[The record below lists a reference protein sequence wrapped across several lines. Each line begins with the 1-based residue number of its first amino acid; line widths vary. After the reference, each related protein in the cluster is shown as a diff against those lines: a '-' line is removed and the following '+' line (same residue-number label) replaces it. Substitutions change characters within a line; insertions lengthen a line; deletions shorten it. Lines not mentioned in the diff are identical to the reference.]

1 MKNSVSPSSHASARA
16 GSARVCQPQAGG
28 RFTSGNALT
37 GNQPARLSPRP
48 ASSGGAPGGATRTGC
63 PRSSTSR
70 AAVALAFRNFVSKCR
85 SSVICGGVGK
95 SVHGGFDFDGRA
107 LGGDS
112 GTRVVLRE
120 STLTE
125 VADSAKYPLRV
136 RPVFSGGQPNVL
148 EPPERAA
155 LSFSHD
161 PVRVTG
167 RCRFEA
173 EARQALV
180 KKLVDAVLLNVRS
193 RRRLALQQRE

>member
-1 MKNSVSPSSHASARA
+1 MPAQVRRGSASRKRA
-16 GSARVCQPQAGG
+16 GDSHPAMHSREISRRGFHRVRRHRGSAG
-28 RFTSGNALT
+28 RCDQDRLPALQHEPC
-37 GNQPARLSPRP
+37 G
-48 ASSGGAPGGATRTGC
+48 GGARFPQLCFQMPQQCHLRW
-63 PRSSTSR
+63 RR
-70 AAVALAFRNFVSKCR
+70 Q
-85 SSVICGGVGK
+85 
-95 SVHGGFDFDGRA
+95 SVHGGFDFGDRA